1 MRVLIA
7 DDHAIVRKG
16 LAQLIREEFPDS
28 EIIEASNSQEALEKV
43 NIGILDAI
51 LIDISMPG
59 RNGLETLKQ
68 IRDFGIKSPILV
80 ISMHPE
86 EQYAVRVLKA
96 GASGFL
102 NKDSATEELITAIH
116 KVLSGKKYISASL
129 AEKLVERFESSSEKP
144 MIELL
149 SDREL
154 QVLQLIASGK
164 TVGTIA
170 DEISLSVNTISTY
183 RTRILEKLNLAN
195 NAELMRYAI
204 DNGLVQ
210 L

>member
-16 LAQLIREEFPDS
+16 LAHLVREEFSDT
-28 EIIEASNSQEALEKV
+28 EIIEASNGSEVLEKV
-43 NIGILDAI
+43 QNGIWDAI
-51 LIDISMPG
+51 LIDITMPG
-59 RNGLETLKQ
+59 RNGLEILKQ
-68 IRDFGIKSPILV
+68 IRDFGIKAPVLV
-80 ISMHPE
+80 ISMHSE

-102 NKDSATEELITAIH
+102 NKDTATEELITAIH

-129 AEKLVERFESSSEKP
+129 AEKLAEGFDNATSKP
-144 MIELL
+144 INELL
-149 SDREL
+149 SDREM

-164 TVGTIA
+164 SVSTIA

-183 RTRILEKLNLAN
+183 RARILEKLNLAN
-195 NAELMRYAI
+195 NAELMRCAI
-204 DNGLVQ
+204 DNGLV
-210 L
+210 